1 MRSDTMG
8 RKKRTPVEPI
18 ADALRA
24 EIKRRELTAYRL
36 AKMTGSSVDSIQGF
50 ISGTKGLT
58 LKTIERL
65 MMALDLVVVPRE
77 ETGK

>member
-1 MRSDTMG
+1 MG

-24 EIKRRELTAYRL
+24 EIRRRELTAYRL
-36 AKMTGSSVDSIQGF
+36 AKMTGSSVDAIQGF

-65 MMALDLVVVPRE
+65 AAALALVLVPRDQVKGE
-77 ETGK
+77 